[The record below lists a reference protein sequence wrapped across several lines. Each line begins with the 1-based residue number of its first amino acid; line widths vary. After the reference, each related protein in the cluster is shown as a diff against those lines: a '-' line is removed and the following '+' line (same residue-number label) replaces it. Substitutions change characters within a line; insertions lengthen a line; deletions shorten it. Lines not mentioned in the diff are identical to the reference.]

1 MVMVMDMAMDMVA
14 VTVQR
19 PSERLPRYG
28 PGWPG
33 SWASGTLNKY
43 LGTSVHCMQ
52 GWGVCCQP
60 FQCQFDRGC
69 ADSRSGRPPTPC
81 FRHPR
86 CSKVCLSV
94 CLFCRCWTLTL
105 TLHPDGGKAG
115 KTGLGL
121 RLGLRLG
128 LP

>member
-1 MVMVMDMAMDMVA
+1 MDKVA
-14 VTVQR
+14 VTVQW
-19 PSERLPRYG
+19 PSEMVDYQQG

-43 LGTSVHCMQ
+43 PGTWIHRMQ
-52 GWGVCCQP
+52 GWGVCAVSRSV
-60 FQCQFDRGC
+60 QFERGC

-94 CLFCRCWTLTL
+94 SVCLPLL
-105 TLHPDGGKAG
+105 DPDLDLA
-115 KTGLGL
+115 
-121 RLGLRLG
+121 
-128 LP
+128 P